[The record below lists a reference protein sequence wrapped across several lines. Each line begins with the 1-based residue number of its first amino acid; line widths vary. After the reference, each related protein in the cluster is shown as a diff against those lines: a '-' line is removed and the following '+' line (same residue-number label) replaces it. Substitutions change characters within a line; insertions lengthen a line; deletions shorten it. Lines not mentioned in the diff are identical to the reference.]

1 MGYGNYPFTP
11 RAASLFER
19 LLTPLAVGTALL
31 GVGLTLAGPVRSWLR
46 GEGSTMLAEHPI
58 AAGAGG
64 AVPLVKGGISLA
76 ADELVSRRL
85 VPYTIIPDRP
95 RDEVITYTVQ
105 RGDTLMG
112 IAKAFN
118 IDRNTVFWANMDT
131 LRGDVHM
138 LLPGMNLYIL
148 PVDGV
153 LHKSD
158 GEHSLQ
164 WIADKYQVDVETII
178 DSEFNELEG
187 YTPDDVPPWGMRIV
201 VPGGIG
207 EFPDWRPPIVETVDE
222 RTGAVSRA
230 FMPNMPGS
238 CAPGIAGAGGTG
250 AWIPP
255 LAAYSFTQGFYP
267 GHSGVDL
274 AAPIGSLV
282 MAADTGVVIFSGWVL
297 DSWGYGVL
305 VVLDHGNGWTTYY
318 AHLGSTAVRCGQLV
332 PRGGIVGTVGSTGNS
347 SGPHLHFEMRWAHT
361 PDNPAAYIGF

>member
-1 MGYGNYPFTP
+1 MDLSNYPLAP
-11 RAASLFER
+11 RPASWFER
-19 LLTPLAVGTALL
+19 WLTPLAVAVALL
-31 GVGLTLAGPVRSWLR
+31 SVGLTVAGPVR
-46 GEGSTMLAEHPI
+46 MLLEDADHPTQTQNP
-58 AAGAGG
+58 AAGG
-64 AVPLVKGGISLA
+64 ANETLPLVGGGMGVPT
-76 ADELVSRRL
+76 DDLVSRRL

-95 RDEVITYTVQ
+95 RDRVITYTVQ

-138 LLPGMNLYIL
+138 LLPGMELYIL

-153 LHKSD
+153 LYKSD

-178 DSEFNELEG
+178 NSEFNELEG
-187 YTPDDVPPWGMRIV
+187 YKPEDVPPWGMRIV

-207 EFPDWRPPIVETVDE
+207 EFPDWRPPIVETVDQ
-222 RTGAVSRA
+222 RTGVVSRA

-274 AAPIGSLV
+274 AAPVGTPV

-318 AHLGSTAVRCGQLV
+318 AHLSSTAVRCGQLV
-332 PRGGIVGTVGSTGNS
+332 PRGGIVGAVGSTGRS